1 MTESNFQTQTE
12 IPLNDER
19 RTLPAWV
26 LAKKFAALIGIL
38 LFMELIYFM
47 LTANSSLE
55 IAVICI
61 IAFSLVINIP
71 TIYHFYKTSE

>member
-19 RTLPAWV
+19 QTLLAWV
-26 LAKKFAALIGIL
+26 LAKKFAASIGIL
-38 LFMELIYFM
+38 LFLELVYFM
-47 LTANSSLE
+47 LTANSPLE
-55 IAVICI
+55 ITVICI
-61 IAFSLVINIP
+61 IAFSLVINVP